1 MKNLETIAEFLKKHN
16 IAYSSTVACVWGS
29 EMGIMELVVTHLD
42 KTIVFT
48 DAFADRVHMKLNG
61 TDKVTVRVFEAIDY
75 IKSVFDLDKPAPE
88 PDLESIIKRLDT
100 IEKCLDDMD
109 KRITNAAQLAM
120 LAGGSK

>member
-1 MKNLETIAEFLKKHN
+1 MKNLETIAEFLKPYN
-16 IAYSSTVACVWGS
+16 IAYTCLWEDST
-29 EMGIMELVVTHLD
+29 IMVLTVLRFD

-48 DAFADRVHMKLNG
+48 NAFGDRVNLKLNG
-61 TDKVTVRVFEAIDY
+61 ADKGTMRVVEAIDY
-75 IKSVFDLDKPAPE
+75 IKSVFGLDKPAP
-88 PDLESIIKRLDT
+88 DLEGIIKRLDT